1 MIFKK
6 SKKIGQIAG
15 YRPLETATEE
25 IRKIIK

>member
-6 SKKIGQIAG
+6 SKKIGQLIG
-15 YRPLETATEE
+15 HKTLEDAKKE